1 MSSFLIYGKR
11 TQPIRNTNTGEMMG
25 PDLTFRALDWNGK
38 RVTKLVDAFEY
49 ATREDA
55 QERLDKVKG
64 KPGVVFEIR
73 KAK

>member
-1 MSSFLIYGKR
+1 MPTYLIYGKR
-11 TQPIRNTNTGEMMG
+11 TQKTVGGG
-25 PDLTFRALDWNGK
+25 PDSRFAALTYDGK
-38 RVTKLVDAFEY
+38 RVAKLTDAFEY

-55 QERLDKVKG
+55 QERIDKVKG

>member
-1 MSSFLIYGKR
+1 MSLFLIYGKR
-11 TQPIRNTNTGEMMG
+11 TQPIRNTDTGEMMG
-25 PDLTFRALDWNGK
+25 PDSRFAALDWSGK
-38 RVTKLVDAFEY
+38 RVGKLTDAFEY

-55 QERLDKVKG
+55 QERIDKMGG